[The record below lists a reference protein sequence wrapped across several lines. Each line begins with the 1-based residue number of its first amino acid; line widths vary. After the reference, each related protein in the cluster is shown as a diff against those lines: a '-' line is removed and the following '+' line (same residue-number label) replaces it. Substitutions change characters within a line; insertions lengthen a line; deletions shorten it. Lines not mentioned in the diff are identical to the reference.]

1 MRSFVRG
8 LVSMVILA
16 GCGSQQSLPV
26 QPQITVTPGDI
37 YFDSDTGG
45 SWYVGSTTQDG
56 VVITD
61 EGQDA
66 LTISAV
72 TLSGDSAF
80 ALVMPT
86 PGSTDCDAGPS
97 CRKTTI
103 NGPHD
108 TGAVV
113 QLTFTPTATKTYT
126 ATVTITSNGANDGG
140 TVVIPVQAY
149 GVMRT
154 DGG

>member
-26 QPQITVTPGDI
+26 QPQITVSPGAI

-61 EGQDA
+61 EGQDP

-72 TLSGDSAF
+72 TLTGDSAF
-80 ALVMPT
+80 TLVMPT
-86 PGSTDCDAGPS
+86 PGSTNCDAGPS
-97 CRKTTI
+97 CQKLTI
-103 NGPHD
+103 NRPPD
-108 TGAVV
+108 SAVV
-113 QLTFTPTATKTYT
+113 QLTFAPTATKTYT

-140 TVVIPVQAY
+140 TVVIPVRAY

>member
-16 GCGSQQSLPV
+16 GCGSQQSLPMD
-26 QPQITVTPGDI
+26 PQINVSPGAI
-37 YFDSDTGG
+37 YFDSDTGAT
-45 SWYVGSTTQDG
+45 WYVGSTAQDG

-61 EGQDA
+61 QGQNP
-66 LTISAV
+66 LTINTV

-86 PGSTDCDAGPS
+86 PGSTDCDAGAS
-97 CRKTTI
+97 CRKLTI
-103 NGPHD
+103 NRPPD
-108 TGAVV
+108 SAVV
-113 QLTFTPTATKTYT
+113 QLTFTPTATATYT

-149 GVMRT
+149 GVTR